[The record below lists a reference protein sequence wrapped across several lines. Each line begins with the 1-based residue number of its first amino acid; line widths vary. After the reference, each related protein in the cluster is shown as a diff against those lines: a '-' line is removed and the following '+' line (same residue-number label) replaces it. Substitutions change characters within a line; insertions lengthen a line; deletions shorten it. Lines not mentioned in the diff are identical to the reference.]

1 MTLEYQS
8 YLLSFMSFHLLNQ
21 NSSSSLFSFL
31 LMKHI
36 LKMSPTFYHHFSKS
50 YSILRTQPDYE
61 NLATNEV
68 KSSLQVSELFKSDS
82 FSEGANVHSVYM

>member
-1 MTLEYQS
+1 MCSVLPLELHELSSAQS
-8 YLLSFMSFHLLNQ
+8 KLVF
-21 NSSSSLFSFL
+21 FSFL
-31 LMKHI
+31 FPIMKHI

-61 NLATNEV
+61 NLASNEV

-82 FSEGANVHSVYM
+82 FGEGANVHSV